1 VARLVLLGRLEDL
14 AGAPEIDLPG
24 LTTLQRALSGLPQAL
39 RDEVAKG
46 KVRFA
51 HNGEVLAAGTD
62 PAQVSLGEGDELA
75 LLPPVSGG

>member
-1 VARLVLLGRLEDL
+1 MARLVLLGRLEDL
-14 AGAPEIDLPG
+14 AGAPEIDLADAA
-24 LTTLQRALSGLPQAL
+24 TLQQALEGLPQAL
-39 RDEVAKG
+39 RDEVAQG

-51 HNGEVLAAGTD
+51 LNGAVLPAGAD

>member
-1 VARLVLLGRLEDL
+1 MARLVFLGRLEDL
-14 AGAPEIDLPG
+14 AGSAEIDAPA
-24 LTTLQRALSGLPQAL
+24 TTLAAAVADLPQVL

-51 HNGEVLAAGTD
+51 INGDVLAAGAD
-62 PAQVSLGEGDELA
+62 PANVSLNEGDEVA